1 MRKERPSAGARSD
14 LGDLYREEGQRLWR
28 AVFAYAQDREVA
40 SDAVAEAFAQ
50 CIRRGG
56 AVVDPKA
63 WVWRAAFH
71 IAAGE
76 MKNRGRDVHAAIE
89 GSYEMPEDGGR
100 LLAALRALPAN
111 QRAAM
116 TLRHYAGYPTSE
128 VADMIG
134 CSTATVRVHL
144 SRGRRHLRKLLED
157 HPDD

>member
-1 MRKERPSAGARSD
+1 MGRGRLSTGTRHE

-50 CIRRGG
+50 CIRRGD
-56 AVVDPKA
+56 AVLDPRA
-63 WVWRAAFH
+63 WVWRAAFR

-76 MKNRGRDVHAAIE
+76 LKERGRDVPAAVE
-89 GSYEMPEDGGR
+89 GSYEMPEDTGR
-100 LLAALRALPAN
+100 LLAALRALPPN

-128 VADMIG
+128 VAAMLG
-134 CSTATVRVHL
+134 CSAATVRVHL
-144 SRGRRHLRKLLED
+144 SRARRRLRGMLEEQR
-157 HPDD
+157 P

>member
-1 MRKERPSAGARSD
+1 MRRERPSTGVRSD
-14 LGDLYREEGQRLWR
+14 LGDLYRQEGQRLWR

-50 CIRRGG
+50 CIRRGE
-56 AVVDPKA
+56 AVIDPRA
-63 WVWRAAFH
+63 WVWRASFR

-89 GSYEMPEDGGR
+89 GSYEMPEDAGR
-100 LLAALRALPAN
+100 LLAALRTLPPN

-128 VADMIG
+128 VADLLG

-144 SRGRRHLRKLLED
+144 SRARRRLRGLLED
-157 HPDD
+157 QGHD